1 MAFARRSEFEWM
13 VPLPSTADFLNI
25 HHPNPQMK
33 TVRMASEASQR
44 QAGVTAH
51 VKTPRFFFADT
62 YDSRRP
68 SYASTTSKYSQSTP
82 KPVGGAT
89 FATRT
94 FDDGTT
100 RGEHPIRFRS
110 EPVRAQYSELQAETP
125 ANRNVNGLIGKSS
138 RPRPAT
144 FEMPRAA
151 PRPRQQ
157 GPPVAYE
164 RHQHQQSRT
173 RSLSNSFKEGI
184 QRLGS
189 LTRRRS
195 SIDKDSITPVRNS
208 MRGDECGLG
217 GRMTAEE
224 SARFMLE
231 AKVRQQ
237 KEQKVKAR
245 AEAQRQSQ
253 DEIKHSLPILAPKR
267 ELRHVQGTISTS
279 THGLEMVSQRK
290 MRTLS
295 GATDHM
301 SVLGPLVDAG
311 PQNTMLISQP
321 QAEENH
327 ASAGSIY
334 GVPVN
339 QDMASE
345 QQQGQTGHLRRINGA
360 VWWQSLKASQSAK
373 LVESATEPGDHKS
386 DEPYGTMVGNGLN
399 KIKRKPVS
407 RPKEVLLPPC
417 PKVDLSP
424 LRTNKSTKRSTFAER
439 VSAENIDDS
448 GIGDMDF
455 EDEDDGAAVLFPE
468 QQATSAQRMRRG
480 TSEDGSFSGDA
491 NDFEIDS
498 TVIEAC

>member
-1 MAFARRSEFEWM
+1 
-13 VPLPSTADFLNI
+13 
-25 HHPNPQMK
+25 
-33 TVRMASEASQR
+33 MASEASQR

-68 SYASTTSKYSQSTP
+68 SYASTTSEYSQSTP

-189 LTRRRS
+189 RTRRRS
-195 SIDKDSITPVRNS
+195 SIDKDSIRPVRNS

-224 SARFMLE
+224 SAQFMLE

-253 DEIKHSLPILAPKR
+253 DELNPRSEALVPKH
-267 ELRHVQGTISTS
+267 ELRHV
-279 THGLEMVSQRK
+279 HGAASLTRLGKDGSSATVPR

-295 GATDHM
+295 GATDRM
-301 SVLGPLVDAG
+301 SILGPLVDAG
-311 PQNTMLISQP
+311 PQNIKPSTLPTEADHST
-321 QAEENH
+321 AR
-327 ASAGSIY
+327 SAGGIS
-334 GVPVN
+334 VN
-339 QDMASE
+339 QDNDCE
-345 QQQGQTGHLRRINGA
+345 QQQDQAGGLRRINGA
-360 VWWQSLKASQSAK
+360 VRWHSIKVKQSAK
-373 LVESATEPGDHKS
+373 PVESATEPGDHKS